1 MAVTK
6 SGGSVIKASLP
17 SRDRQGAVALC
28 CLLLSAG
35 CFLSAEPPPLKEFS
49 HQKHL
54 KLGNVAPVIAAAI
67 DKGTYLGKNG
77 AEIRP
82 LLNSSNQCEACHRG
96 LEVSEKVSRA
106 NMPQMADCLVCHNEV
121 EPPYSCEFCH
131 PQDAQLKPP
140 EIHTAN
146 FLDSHTK
153 KTATF
158 DKESCA
164 VCHGRKFTCLGC
176 HLK

>member
-1 MAVTK
+1 MAATK
-6 SGGSVIKASLP
+6 SGGSLTRVSALAAAACAILAGQAASP
-17 SRDRQGAVALC
+17 VQ
-28 CLLLSAG
+28 
-35 CFLSAEPPPLKEFS
+35 PPPLKEFS

-67 DKGTYLGKNG
+67 DKGAYLGKDG
-77 AEIRP
+77 AQIRP

-96 LEVSEKVSRA
+96 LQVSEKVSRA

-140 EIHTAN
+140 DIHPAN
-146 FLDSHTK
+146 ILDTHTK
-153 KTATF
+153 KNAIA

>member
-1 MAVTK
+1 MAGTR
-6 SGGSVIKASLP
+6 SGGLP
-17 SRDRQGAVALC
+17 TRARALAALACAVLTAQAPPQ
-28 CLLLSAG
+28 SQ
-35 CFLSAEPPPLKEFS
+35 PPPLKEFS
-49 HQKHL
+49 HPKHL

-82 LLNSSNQCEACHRG
+82 LLNSSNQCEACHRN
-96 LEVSEKVSRA
+96 LENSEKVSRA

-140 EIHTAN
+140 EIHPAN
-146 FLDSHTK
+146 ILDTHTK
-153 KTATF
+153 KNAIA

>member
-1 MAVTK
+1 MAARR
-6 SGGSVIKASLP
+6 SGAFRIKASAVLLALFASALP
-17 SRDRQGAVALC
+17 AQP
-28 CLLLSAG
+28 
-35 CFLSAEPPPLKEFS
+35 PPPLKEFS
-49 HQKHL
+49 HSKHL

-67 DKGTYLGKNG
+67 DKGTYLGQHG

-82 LLNSSNQCEACHRG
+82 LLNSTNLCEACHRG
-96 LEVSEKVSRA
+96 LETSEKVSRV

-131 PQDAQLKPP
+131 PQGAQLKPAS
-140 EIHTAN
+140 HVADY
-146 FLDSHTK
+146 LDSHHK
-153 KTATF
+153 KGTAL

>member
-6 SGGSVIKASLP
+6 SGGFLIKAKAAFFAL
-17 SRDRQGAVALC
+17 AVTAILAAQ
-28 CLLLSAG
+28 S
-35 CFLSAEPPPLKEFS
+35 PPPLKEFS

-54 KLGNVAPVIAAAI
+54 KLGNVAPVLAAAI

-77 AEIRP
+77 AQIRP

-96 LEVSEKVSRA
+96 LEISEKVGRA

-131 PQDAQLKPP
+131 PQDAQLKPA